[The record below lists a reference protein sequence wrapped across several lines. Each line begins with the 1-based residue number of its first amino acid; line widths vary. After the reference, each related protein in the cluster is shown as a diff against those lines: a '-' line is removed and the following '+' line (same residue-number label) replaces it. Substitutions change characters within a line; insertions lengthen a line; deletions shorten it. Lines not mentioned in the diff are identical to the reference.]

1 MAYYKV
7 KGLSIAVV
15 DNYKVVWAK
24 GYGWADEKEKRPMTT
39 ETLFKPGSIS
49 KSLNAVG
56 VLRLAQD
63 KKLDLNTDI
72 NAYLTSWKFPYDS
85 LSKGKKITL
94 SHLLS
99 HMGGLS
105 VYGGFPGYDIKGKIP
120 TVPEILEGKGP
131 ANTPPVR
138 SLFEPGL
145 QFQYSGGGV
154 IISQLIITD
163 VTHQSYEKFMY
174 DSVLKPMGMTHS
186 FYSAQPPAGNKLNSI
201 ATGYTKDGAEAE
213 ATWRVYPEQAPQGL
227 WTTPTELCNYIVE
240 LQLAK
245 EGKSSKVL
253 NQQMAQMQLTPTV
266 DAVAALGLFIDTR
279 GETKYFQHDALNPG
293 FCGVFYGSIESGKGV
308 AICLNSD
315 DARIMKEVLN
325 SVATVYKWKDFYNPV
340 FKNEI
345 SVPENI
351 FEKYMGIYRY
361 DNNLASVFK
370 KQDGYY
376 FWTAGIDTKMHF
388 TSEKEFFNQEF
399 QSEKTFVS
407 DASGNVTGYLRKI
420 GDKTYPA
427 SVKIENADTITVSI
441 DEIMG
446 ISRHLLE
453 TKQYDKAIN
462 FLNRGLVL
470 EPGNL
475 PVTLNLAHTYLFKN
489 EYEKAIK
496 LYKENLNKEVSPGSP
511 VKDFLKE
518 DFVYF
523 KKTGFDKSLMDKVL
537 ADLKLEQP
545 DGYKVK

>member
-1 MAYYKV
+1 
-7 KGLSIAVV
+7 
-15 DNYKVVWAK
+15 
-24 GYGWADEKEKRPMTT
+24 
-39 ETLFKPGSIS
+39 
-49 KSLNAVG
+49 
-56 VLRLAQD
+56 
-63 KKLDLNTDI
+63 
-72 NAYLTSWKFPYDS
+72 
-85 LSKGKKITL
+85 
-94 SHLLS
+94 
-99 HMGGLS
+99 
-105 VYGGFPGYDIKGKIP
+105 
-120 TVPEILEGKGP
+120 
-131 ANTPPVR
+131 
-138 SLFEPGL
+138 
-145 QFQYSGGGV
+145 
-154 IISQLIITD
+154 
-163 VTHQSYEKFMY
+163 
-174 DSVLKPMGMTHS
+174 
-186 FYSAQPPAGNKLNSI
+186 
-201 ATGYTKDGAEAE
+201 
-213 ATWRVYPEQAPQGL
+213 
-227 WTTPTELCNYIVE
+227 
-240 LQLAK
+240 
-245 EGKSSKVL
+245 
-253 NQQMAQMQLTPTV
+253 
-266 DAVAALGLFIDTR
+266 
-279 GETKYFQHDALNPG
+279 
-293 FCGVFYGSIESGKGV
+293 
-308 AICLNSD
+308 
-315 DARIMKEVLN
+315 
-325 SVATVYKWKDFYNPV
+325 
-340 FKNEI
+340 
-345 SVPENI
+345 
-351 FEKYMGIYRY
+351 MGIYRY